1 MAIFLIDLP
10 PNEMERRLSDA
21 LSVYVDAMRY
31 PRGTVNQR
39 AAMWLE
45 HIRRR
50 GWQGVAAVETPE
62 TPTAGAPQEDVP
74 PTAELSDA
82 PLLGVAYGYPG
93 APGQWWQQ
101 QVVLGLQRGGSPP
114 EEIARLMTSYFELTE
129 LHIHPRAQG
138 RGLGEALARRLLAG
152 RGEQN
157 VLLST
162 PETDGES
169 NRAWR
174 LYRRLGFADVIRGY
188 HFAGDPR
195 AFAILGRSPSVVA
208 GNRQAHIGARR
219 HTGSG
224 TMTWCAPALPPSRP
238 KVPRIPGIHRAA
250 TPAAGHR
257 DAAADRPLGHR
268 LPAGQGV
275 AHHLTR

>member
-10 PNEMERRLSDA
+10 PSDMERRLSDA
-21 LSVYVDAMRY
+21 LRVYVEAMRY
-31 PRGTVNQR
+31 PRGTENQR

-50 GWQGVAAVETPE
+50 GWQGVAAVEAE
-62 TPTAGAPQEDVP
+62 APGNPGD
-74 PTAELSDA
+74 LSNA

-114 EEIARLMTSYFELTE
+114 AEIARLMNSYFELTE

-138 RGLGEALARRLLAG
+138 RGLGEALARRLLAA
-152 RGEQN
+152 REEKN

-162 PETDGES
+162 PETNGEP

-174 LYRRLGFADVIRGY
+174 LYRRLGFTDVIRGY

-195 AFAILGRSPSVVA
+195 AFAILGR
-208 GNRQAHIGARR
+208 
-219 HTGSG
+219 
-224 TMTWCAPALPPSRP
+224 ALP
-238 KVPRIPGIHRAA
+238 
-250 TPAAGHR
+250 
-257 DAAADRPLGHR
+257 L
-268 LPAGQGV
+268 Q
-275 AHHLTR
+275 

>member
-1 MAIFLIDLP
+1 LAIFLIDLSP
-10 PNEMERRLSDA
+10 KDMERRLSDA
-21 LSVYVDAMRY
+21 LGVYVEAMRY
-31 PRGTVNQR
+31 PRGTENQR

-45 HIRRR
+45 HVRRH
-50 GWQGVAAVETPE
+50 GWQGVAAVEAEAP
-62 TPTAGAPQEDVP
+62 AGPGAQP
-74 PTAELSDA
+74 PSAAELSDA

-114 EEIARLMTSYFELTE
+114 QEIAQLMNSYFELTE

-152 RGEQN
+152 RAEKN

-162 PETDGES
+162 PEINGEP

-174 LYRRLGFADVIRGY
+174 LYRRLGFTDVIRRY

-195 AFAILGRSPSVVA
+195 AFAILGR
-208 GNRQAHIGARR
+208 
-219 HTGSG
+219 
-224 TMTWCAPALPPSRP
+224 ALP
-238 KVPRIPGIHRAA
+238 
-250 TPAAGHR
+250 
-257 DAAADRPLGHR
+257 L
-268 LPAGQGV
+268 
-275 AHHLTR
+275 

>member
-1 MAIFLIDLP
+1 MAIFLIDLLP
-10 PNEMERRLSDA
+10 HDMERRIGDA
-21 LSVYVDAMRY
+21 LAVYVDAMRY
-31 PRGTVNQR
+31 PRGTENQR

-50 GWQGVAAVETPE
+50 GWQGAAVVETEVDDDDQMPS
-62 TPTAGAPQEDVP
+62 
-74 PTAELSDA
+74 AEELANA

-114 EEIARLMTSYFELTE
+114 QEIARLMNDYFELTE

-152 RGEQN
+152 RAEKN

-162 PETDGES
+162 PETNGEP

-174 LYRRLGFADVIRGY
+174 LYRRLGFTDIIRRY

-195 AFAILGRSPSVVA
+195 PFAILGRE
-208 GNRQAHIGARR
+208 
-219 HTGSG
+219 
-224 TMTWCAPALPPSRP
+224 LP
-238 KVPRIPGIHRAA
+238 
-250 TPAAGHR
+250 
-257 DAAADRPLGHR
+257 L
-268 LPAGQGV
+268 
-275 AHHLTR
+275 